1 MPADTHSEEVF
12 ISYTQES
19 VEHSERVL
27 QLSNR
32 LRSEGVDCVLDQY
45 ETSPP
50 EGWPRWMDKKIRD
63 AKYVLV
69 VCTEAYYK
77 RVMGEEKE
85 GIGLGI
91 RWEGSLIYQHL
102 YMAGA
107 TNTKFI
113 PVIFDEKQK
122 GHIPMP
128 LQGAT
133 YYSLARATGYEDLYR
148 RLTGQSKTERPK
160 LGERRSLPPRE
171 VKTDPT
177 LYLTTPIDVDLWNA
191 AKWKGTAILYSP
203 GEPPILGLAFLNE
216 DAARKIFEGWH
227 KRYGDRDQYEELR
240 VSIVEGPVEG
250 EGDGYTVH
258 VGPDLDAFT
267 KRLRD
272 AGYATGDGNLYAFIS
287 RINRMN
293 PEPGSKNLE
302 NFKNWYK
309 QYNAYFLAP
318 AVLSPDGKAIKPL
331 FELGIYKSK
340 IHFRHVSEIG
350 KGDVDVVV
358 LNTGDRKR
366 QKNIWKSPNA
376 PK

>member
-1 MPADTHSEEVF
+1 MSADTHSEEVF

-19 VEHSERVL
+19 VEHAERVL

-69 VCTEAYYK
+69 VCTEVYYK

-91 RWEGSLIYQHL
+91 RWEGNLIYQHL
-102 YMAGA
+102 YTAGA
-107 TNTKFI
+107 INTKFI

-122 GHIPMP
+122 AHIPMP

-148 RLTGQSKTERPK
+148 RLTDQTKTEKPK

-171 VKTDPT
+171 VKTDPR
-177 LYLTTPIDVDLWNA
+177 LYLTTPIEVDLWNA

-203 GEPPILGLAFLNE
+203 GKPPILALAYLNE

-227 KRYGDRDQYEELR
+227 KR
-240 VSIVEGPVEG
+240 
-250 EGDGYTVH
+250 
-258 VGPDLDAFT
+258 
-267 KRLRD
+267 
-272 AGYATGDGNLYAFIS
+272 
-287 RINRMN
+287 
-293 PEPGSKNLE
+293 
-302 NFKNWYK
+302 
-309 QYNAYFLAP
+309 
-318 AVLSPDGKAIKPL
+318 
-331 FELGIYKSK
+331 
-340 IHFRHVSEIG
+340 
-350 KGDVDVVV
+350 
-358 LNTGDRKR
+358 
-366 QKNIWKSPNA
+366 
-376 PK
+376 